1 MATNALMIEFGSNG
15 PMNAEVMQ
23 SIQRTLDIL
32 NGMKKDKTVEEY
44 RLYPVVTG
52 NRTERVALL
61 LLEVSH
67 QQLEALVVN
76 KAYAELLTEITKT
89 STNVTVNRAIT
100 LERMLE
106 LAKQMM

>member
-15 PMNAEVMQ
+15 PMSPEVMQ
-23 SIQRTLDIL
+23 SIQRTIDIL
-32 NGMKKDKTVEEY
+32 SGMKKDGSVEEF

-67 QQLEALVVN
+67 QQLEALVV
-76 KAYAELLTEITKT
+76 KKSYADLITEISKT
-89 STNVTVNRAIT
+89 STNVTTNRAIT
-100 LERMLE
+100 LERMME